1 MQSGESR
8 SRLTTA
14 VELGA
19 WTIVA
24 GIGAILSTQV
34 LGWAV
39 TPLVVVAQSLT
50 PYLGVVV
57 VVVALV
63 ALWTR
68 RLVLVTVAAAI
79 GVGIVVL
86 GTPLAFPGERPDPVD
101 GAAGLEVASVNL
113 LFSNDRIA
121 DVIEQMDRL
130 TADVIV
136 FTEYTAQHQDALLA
150 SPVAERYPY
159 RTDRAG
165 PRGDGVAIWS
175 TLPVEV
181 AEHPDTD
188 STSIDVTV
196 SGPDGAVRVVAVHF
210 KTPLDDFDSWGHD
223 LRAAARDRTDG
234 GRADV
239 ADRRLQRLVLAP
251 RLPPRARRRIRRR
264 PHRRRVGVLDVVADH
279 LADPAVRAPRPRVDH
294 RRARRHRRRGLRR
307 TGQRSPRD
315 DRHRCASASS
325 NALNA
330 RPRCEMAFLAST
342 PISANVAPPP
352 SSGWNTE
359 S

>member
-1 MQSGESR
+1 M
-8 SRLTTA
+8 
-14 VELGA
+14 
-19 WTIVA
+19 
-24 GIGAILSTQV
+24 
-34 LGWAV
+34 
-39 TPLVVVAQSLT
+39 
-50 PYLGVVV
+50 
-57 VVVALV
+57 VALV

-79 GVGIVVL
+79 GFGIVVL
-86 GTPLAFPGERPDPVD
+86 GTPLAFPDEQPDPVD

-121 DVIEQMDRL
+121 DVAEQMDQL

-136 FTEYTAQHQDALLA
+136 FTEYTAQHQEVLLA

-165 PRGDGVAIWS
+165 PRGEGVAIWS
-175 TLPVEV
+175 TMPVEV
-181 AEHPDTD
+181 AEYPDTD

-196 SGPDGAVRVVAVHF
+196 SGPDGAIRVVAVHF
-210 KTPLDDFDSWGHD
+210 PTPLDDFASLSHD
-223 LRAAARDRTDG
+223 LHEAAEIGRTANGPTLLIGDFNASYWHPDF
-234 GRADV
+234 RS
-239 ADRRLQRLVLAP
+239 
-251 RLPPRARRRIRRR
+251 
-264 PHRRRVGVLDVVADH
+264 VLDAGFVDAHTATGAGFSTSWPTTWPIPPFVRLDH
-279 LADPAVRAPRPRVDH
+279 ALDH

-307 TGQRSPRD
+307 GGQRSPRD